1 VSPSRLTLLT
11 AEHDVNDFDCGNKQL
26 DEWLTRYAL
35 ASHRADIARTFV
47 VLDGETVAGYVSLTT
62 GSARHDEVPKRF
74 ARGMPRHRI
83 PTILVARLAVDR
95 RFQGRKL
102 GTRLLA
108 EALRRAVAASDAA
121 AARVVVVDAIDER
134 AAGFYRERGFTASP
148 EDPLR
153 LFRKISDIRRT
164 IEAAGDSQPRR
175 S

>member
-1 VSPSRLTLLT
+1 MSRTRFTLLT
-11 AEHDVNDFDCGNKQL
+11 DEHDVSGFDCGSEQL
-26 DEWLTRYAL
+26 NVWLIRHAL

-47 VLDGETVAGYVSLTT
+47 LLDGETVAGYVSLTT
-62 GSARHDEVPKRF
+62 GSAQHEEMPRRF

-95 RFQGRKL
+95 RFQRRQL

-121 AARVVVVDAIDER
+121 AARVVVVDAIDEH
-134 AAGFYRERGFTASP
+134 AAGFYRERGFVASP

-153 LFRKISDIRRT
+153 LFRKLSDIRRT
-164 IEAAGDSQPRR
+164 IESAVGR
-175 S
+175 